1 MAGMEEKLADLVD
14 DHNFRLIDRQLSLF
28 NLFEAIGA
36 IRGELR
42 HSEFLS
48 FLLSPTRNHSL
59 GSEFLIQFIRVA
71 LGKTPH
77 EKRPINSLELLVS
90 DLDDAIVYREQDNI
104 DLLIELPAIKLVVV
118 IENKI
123 GAAVGN
129 GQLARYKLASK
140 LRYPDH
146 RHLFVLLTPDGIE
159 PDEDDYV
166 GLSYSDV
173 AYLVEL
179 LANRTDRVSQD
190 VTIILN
196 HYIEML
202 RRHIVE
208 DEKLN
213 ALVRQLYVRHKDAFD
228 FVFEKRPQPDSLFEG
243 ARSLL
248 TDDLTLIEDRHSP
261 SILRFVPA
269 SWTSEPLFND
279 CPEERWTHTKRNLI
293 FELKWNRETDRV
305 IIALV
310 SGPADPSLR
319 KKLYAFAVDRPKTF
333 IGLVKPMG
341 AKTATIFQREL
352 ISATLAASLETGEKL
367 EALNAKLKE
376 FLDNELKEIVAEL
389 TSFRM
394 KI

>member
-1 MAGMEEKLADLVD
+1 MASMEEQLADLVD
-14 DHNFRLIDRQLSLF
+14 DPNFRSIDHQLSRF
-28 NLFEAIGA
+28 NIFEAIGA

-48 FLLSPTRNHSL
+48 FLLSPTRSHGLS
-59 GSEFLIQFIRVA
+59 SEFLIQFIRSA
-71 LGKTPH
+71 LSKAPH
-77 EKRPINSLELLVS
+77 ERRPINSLELLVS

-104 DLLIELPAIKLVVV
+104 DLLIELPSLKLVVV

-129 GQLARYKLASK
+129 GQLARYKAASR
-140 LRYPDH
+140 LRYPDY
-146 RHLFVLLTPDGIE
+146 RHLFILLTPDGIE

-166 GLSYSDV
+166 GLSYSDI
-173 AYLVEL
+173 ADLVEL

-190 VTIILN
+190 VIIILN
-196 HYIEML
+196 HYTEML

-228 FVFEKRPQPDSLFEG
+228 FVFNKRPQSDNLLDG
-243 ARSLL
+243 VRSLL
-248 TDDLTLIEDRHSP
+248 AAYSTLAEDRHSP
-261 SILRFVPA
+261 SILRFAPVKWA
-269 SWTSEPLFND
+269 SEPLFNN
-279 CPEERWTHTKRNLI
+279 CPEERWTHTRRNLI
-293 FELKWNRETDRV
+293 FELKWNRETDRIV
-305 IIALV
+305 IALV

-319 KKLYAFAVDRPKTF
+319 TKLYAFAVDRPKLF

-352 ISATLAASLETGEKL
+352 ISATMAAGLEQDEKL
-367 EALNAKLKE
+367 ETLNIKLKD
-376 FLDNELKEIVAEL
+376 FLDNEFGKLVSEL
-389 TSFRM
+389 SSFSN
-394 KI
+394 